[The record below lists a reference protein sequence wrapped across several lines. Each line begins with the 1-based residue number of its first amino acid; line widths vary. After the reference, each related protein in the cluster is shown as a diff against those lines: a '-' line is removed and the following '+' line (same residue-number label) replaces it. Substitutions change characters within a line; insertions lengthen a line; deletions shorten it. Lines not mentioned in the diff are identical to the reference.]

1 MSLYTKQLIELKE
14 ENEQLVKGLKEVTE
28 DLTSL
33 REENKQLKRKMVSD
47 LEEYQIGT
55 PLCPVELTM
64 TNFEQHKEDDGM
76 WCSPSFYIRSMGY
89 KLCLMVFAGGFYD
102 TTDTHLSLCLSLMEG
117 EYDENLKWPFQE
129 KIAEIL
135 R

>member
-55 PLCPVELTM
+55 LLCPVELTM
-64 TNFEQHKEDDGM
+64 TNFE
-76 WCSPSFYIRSMGY
+76 
-89 KLCLMVFAGGFYD
+89 
-102 TTDTHLSLCLSLMEG
+102 
-117 EYDENLKWPFQE
+117 
-129 KIAEIL
+129 
-135 R
+135 